1 MADDPGDTADP
12 DDPSGSAD
20 SVGSSAAA
28 DSVGY
33 ADALAELES
42 ILSELEADT
51 VDVDRLATQ
60 VQRASELIR
69 ICRGRL
75 RDARVQVEEI
85 VAELEDS

>member
-1 MADDPGDTADP
+1 MTEDSADP
-12 DDPSGSAD
+12 ADPAD
-20 SVGSSAAA
+20 SVGSADPA

-85 VAELEDS
+85 VAELEDG

>member
-1 MADDPGDTADP
+1 MADDPTAESEASGDE
-12 DDPSGSAD
+12 
-20 SVGSSAAA
+20 
-28 DSVGY
+28 VGY

-42 ILSELEADT
+42 ILAELEADT

-75 RDARVQVEEI
+75 RDARVQVEQI
-85 VAELEDS
+85 VSELEES